1 VELSVRER
9 RALACQRA
17 VSWLLSPLWMGVSV
31 VLLRLVGRYR
41 IEGLREVRREY
52 RRLRAQ
58 TPGALLVC
66 PNHLTL
72 IDSALVAWAL
82 GSPLW
87 WWRHFS
93 ELPWN
98 VPEETLFASTRS
110 RHMIAWLLKCVPI
123 RRGGDRRRMA
133 ETLGRLL
140 HLLRRGESVL
150 IFPEGGRSR
159 LGRVDVEARTY
170 GVGRILGA
178 VPGCRVLCVHLRG
191 LGQQEMG
198 DVPRRGECFR
208 VRLALHEPSSQ
219 ARGLRRSVELT
230 RQVLEQLAGL
240 EAAADGVEAP
250 WLVKSWEAPAH
261 AGQ

>member
-1 VELSVRER
+1 MEASERER
-9 RALACQRA
+9 RALALQRT
-17 VSWLLSPLWMGVSV
+17 VSWLLSPLWMGATVA
-31 VLLRLVGRYR
+31 LLRLGGRYR
-41 IEGLREVRREY
+41 VEGLRAVRREY

-58 TPGALLVC
+58 VPGALLVC

-82 GSPLW
+82 GSPVW

-110 RHMIAWLLKCVPI
+110 RRLLAWLLKCVPI

-140 HLLRRGESVL
+140 HLLQRGESVL

-159 LGRVDVEARTY
+159 VGRVDVEARTY

-191 LGQQEMG
+191 VGQREMG
-198 DVPRRGECFR
+198 DLPRRGESFR
-208 VRLALHEPSSQ
+208 VRLSLYEPSSA

-230 RQVLEQLAGL
+230 REVLEQLARL
-240 EAAADGVEAP
+240 EAPGASVETP
-250 WLVKSWEAPAH
+250 PLVGTWEAPAH

>member
-1 VELSVRER
+1 
-9 RALACQRA
+9 
-17 VSWLLSPLWMGVSV
+17 MGATVA
-31 VLLRLVGRYR
+31 LLRLGGRYR
-41 IEGLREVRREY
+41 IEELRAVRQEY
-52 RRLRAQ
+52 RRLRAEA
-58 TPGALLVC
+58 PGALLVC

-82 GSPLW
+82 GSPAW
-87 WWRHFS
+87 WWLHFS

-110 RHMIAWLLKCVPI
+110 RRLLAWLLKCVPI
-123 RRGGDRRRMA
+123 RRGGNRRRMA

-140 HLLRRGESVL
+140 HVLRRGESVL

-159 LGRVDVEARTY
+159 LGRVDVGARTY

-191 LGQQEMG
+191 LGQQKMG
-198 DVPRRGECFR
+198 DVPRRGESFR
-208 VRLALHEPSSQ
+208 VKLALFEPSSE

-230 RQVLEQLAGL
+230 QQVLERLANL
-240 EAAADGVEAP
+240 EANPAGGETPSWAG
-250 WLVKSWEAPAH
+250 SWEVSAH

>member
-1 VELSVRER
+1 
-9 RALACQRA
+9 
-17 VSWLLSPLWMGVSV
+17 MGATVAI
-31 VLLRLVGRYR
+31 LRLGGRYR
-41 IEGLREVRREY
+41 IEDLREVRREY

-82 GSPLW
+82 GSPAW

-110 RHMIAWLLKCVPI
+110 RRLIAWLLKCVPI

-140 HLLRRGESVL
+140 HLLQRGESVL

-159 LGRVDVEARTY
+159 LGRVDVGARTY

-191 LGQQEMG
+191 LGQEEMA

-219 ARGLRRSVELT
+219 ASGLRRSLELT
-230 RQVLEQLAGL
+230 RQVLEELAGL
-240 EAAADGVEAP
+240 EAAGAEVETRR
-250 WLVKSWEAPAH
+250 VVGSWEAPVH

>member
-1 VELSVRER
+1 MP
-9 RALACQRA
+9 AAA
-17 VSWLLSPLWMGVSV
+17 A
-31 VLLRLVGRYR
+31 LLRLGGRYR
-41 IEGLREVRREY
+41 IEDLRAVRREY

-58 TPGALLVC
+58 APGPLLVC

-82 GSPLW
+82 GSPVW

-98 VPEETLFASTRS
+98 VPEETLFASTTGR
-110 RHMIAWLLKCVPI
+110 RLLAWLLKCVPI
-123 RRGGDRRRMA
+123 RRGGDRRRTA
-133 ETLGRLL
+133 QTLGRLL

-159 LGRVDVEARTY
+159 LGRVDVGARTY
-170 GVGRILGA
+170 GVGRVLGA

-191 LGQQEMG
+191 VGQHEMS
-198 DVPRRGECFR
+198 DLPRRGERFR

-230 RQVLEQLAGL
+230 RQILDRLAALESVGASAETPL
-240 EAAADGVEAP
+240 P
-250 WLVKSWEAPAH
+250 IRSWEASAH

>member
-1 VELSVRER
+1 
-9 RALACQRA
+9 
-17 VSWLLSPLWMGVSV
+17 MGATVA
-31 VLLRLVGRYR
+31 LLRLGGRYR
-41 IEGLREVRREY
+41 IEDLRGVRREY

-82 GSPLW
+82 GSPSW

-110 RHMIAWLLKCVPI
+110 RRVLAWLLKCVPI

-150 IFPEGGRSR
+150 IFPEGGRTR
-159 LGRVDVEARTY
+159 LGHVDVGARTY
-170 GVGRILGA
+170 GVGRVLGA

-191 LGQQEMG
+191 LGQQEMA
-198 DVPRRGECFR
+198 DVPRRGERFR

-219 ARGLRRSVELT
+219 ARGLRRSVDLT

-240 EAAADGVEAP
+240 EAAGAEAATGR
-250 WLVKSWEAPAH
+250 VMGSWEAPAH